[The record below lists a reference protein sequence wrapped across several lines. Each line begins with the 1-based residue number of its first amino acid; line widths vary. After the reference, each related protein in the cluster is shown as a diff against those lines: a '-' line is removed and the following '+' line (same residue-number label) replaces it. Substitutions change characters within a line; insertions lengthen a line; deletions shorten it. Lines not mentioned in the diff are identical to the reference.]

1 LITTPSNT
9 TMRKKKM
16 NLVTLDLNTGDTQ
29 DGVFVYCP
37 KKQLS
42 SFTKGGFMVLSQV
55 RTDMLADSD
64 LDGTTLKVLLK
75 LLGVLDMDNLI
86 AINQSDIAASM
97 KLQKSNFSRAIKKLI
112 AEEILIEGAK
122 LGQHKSYRLNAY
134 YGWKG
139 TIENHNKALE
149 SDPIPTPLSDRMKQ
163 SGIEAVIDGG
173 KEAK

>member
-1 LITTPSNT
+1 
-9 TMRKKKM
+9 MKRKKM
-16 NLVTLDLNTGDTQ
+16 DLVTLDLNTGEHQ

-37 KKQLS
+37 KKELS
-42 SFTKGGFMVLSQV
+42 SFTRGGFMVLSQV
-55 RTDMLADSD
+55 RTDMLAHSD
-64 LDGTTLKVLLK
+64 LNGMTLKVLLK

-86 AINQSDIAASM
+86 AINQSEIATSM
-97 KLQKSNFSRAIKKLI
+97 GLQKQHFNRSIKKLI

-149 SDPIPTPLSDRMKQ
+149 SDPAPLTDRMKQ
-163 SGIEAVIDGG
+163 YGIEVIDGG
-173 KEAK
+173 KK

>member
-1 LITTPSNT
+1 
-9 TMRKKKM
+9 MRKKKM
-16 NLVTLDLNTGDTQ
+16 DLATIDRNTGETQ

-37 KKQLS
+37 KKQHS
-42 SFTKGGFMVLSQV
+42 SFTKGGFMVLSQD
-55 RTDMLADSD
+55 RSEMLANSSLGLVDFR
-64 LDGTTLKVLLK
+64 VLHK
-75 LLGVLDMDNLI
+75 LIGILDMDNLI
-86 AINQSDIAASM
+86 AINQSEVAASM
-97 KLQKSNFSRAIKKLI
+97 GLQKQNLSRAIKRLI

-149 SDPIPTPLSDRMKQ
+149 LDPIPLSDRMKQ

-173 KEAK
+173 KD